1 MPTLKIA
8 PKKPTIQLEL
18 LFYGTTTMADL
29 SAVTALV
36 IEANPNMRTQLRNML
51 GESGVV
57 KVQLAVSAGAA
68 VRKLRDTHFDLI
80 LCEYHIGDGQD
91 GQHLL
96 EDLRHNGI
104 IPLATLFIM
113 VTGERQ
119 YEKVVS
125 AAELAPNDYVLKPFA
140 ADTLHTRIVRAIIKR
155 DALLPVYKLVEA
167 GDIPGAL
174 RASIEGERKHP
185 QYLLDFLRLRA
196 ELHISASEADEAEK
210 VYQKVLELRAIPWA
224 RLGLAKALYMRQRYG
239 EAEDLLTGLVE
250 ENDQFLDAYDWLAR
264 TREAAGEL
272 AAARD
277 ILARATAVS
286 PHRIGRLRRLGAIAL
301 EMDDPHTAETVLGEV
316 VRKSKYSDFRDP
328 DDHVWLMQ
336 AQIGNGKLEEA
347 AATLRDLDRTMA
359 STERGKLCT
368 ALSSAM
374 LHGKLG
380 DEAKAKAA
388 VESAL
393 TESRRLGKVSLNL
406 KQQLAQAC
414 FDHGMEADG
423 SEVVL
428 DIMRTADTPRAIEN
442 TRKMLD
448 ARGYANLAQDL
459 EKQVHHE
466 VRALVA
472 TGAEKAK
479 AGDFDG
485 AVEEMLNAVG
495 KMPNNVH
502 VLFNAAL
509 ALLRHIE
516 NRGWS
521 EQYADQAQRLIDRV
535 RRQDPNNARLPAL
548 KDFHTTLKA
557 KFGIRDIKV

>member
-1 MPTLKIA
+1 MP
-8 PKKPTIQLEL
+8 
-18 LFYGTTTMADL
+18 DL

-36 IEANPNMRTQLRNML
+36 IEANPNMRTQLRTML
-51 GESGVV
+51 GESGVE

-68 VRKLRDTHFDLI
+68 VRKLRESTFDLI

-96 EDLRHNGI
+96 EDLRHNNI

-140 ADTLHTRIVRAIIKR
+140 ADTLHTRIARAILKR
-155 DALLPVYKLVEA
+155 DALLPVYKRIDA
-167 GDIPGAL
+167 GDTPGAL
-174 RASIEGERKHP
+174 RACLEGERAHP

-196 ELHISASEADEAEK
+196 ELHIFAGEADDAET
-210 VYQKVLELRAIPWA
+210 VYQQVLKLRAIPWA

-239 EAEDLLTGLVE
+239 EAEDLLAGLVD

-272 AAARD
+272 AKARD
-277 ILARATAVS
+277 ILARAAAVS
-286 PHRIGRLRRLGAIAL
+286 PHRLGRLRRLGAIAL
-301 EMDDPHTAETVLGEV
+301 EMDDPHTAEAVLGEV
-316 VRKSKYSDFRDP
+316 VRKGKYSDFRDP

-347 AATLRDLDRTMA
+347 AATLRDLDRSMA

-368 ALSSAM
+368 ALSAAM

-380 DEAKAKAA
+380 DEAKAKTA

-393 TESRRLGKVSLNL
+393 TESRRLGKLSLGL
-406 KQQLAQAC
+406 KQELARAC
-414 FDHGMEADG
+414 FDHGMEAAG
-423 SEVVL
+423 TEVVL
-428 DIMRTADTPRAIEN
+428 DIMRTADTPRAVEN

-448 ARGYANLAQDL
+448 ARGYAALAQDL
-459 EKQVHHE
+459 EKQVHQE

-485 AVEEMLNAVG
+485 AVDEMLSAVG

-521 EQYADQAQRLIDRV
+521 EQYAEQAQRLIDRV
-535 RRQDPNNARLPAL
+535 RRHDPNNARLPAL
-548 KDFHTTLKA
+548 KEFHATLKA

>member
-1 MPTLKIA
+1 MP
-8 PKKPTIQLEL
+8 
-18 LFYGTTTMADL
+18 DL

-51 GESGVV
+51 GESGID

-68 VRKLRDTHFDLI
+68 VRKLRDSTFDLI

-140 ADTLHTRIVRAIIKR
+140 AETLHTRLVRALIKR
-155 DALLPVYKLVEA
+155 DALLPTYTLIDA
-167 GDIPGAL
+167 GDTQGAL
-174 RASIEGERKHP
+174 RTCREGEAQHP
-185 QYLLDFLRLRA
+185 QYQLDFLRLRA
-196 ELHISASEADEAEK
+196 ELHILAGEADEAEA
-210 VYQKVLELRAIPWA
+210 VYQQVLDLRAVPWA
-224 RLGLAKALYMRQRYG
+224 RLGLAKALYMRQRYS
-239 EAEDLLTGLVE
+239 EAESLLAGLVE
-250 ENDQFLDAYDWLAR
+250 ENDHFLDAYDWLAR

-272 AAARD
+272 GKARD

-286 PHRIGRLRRLGAIAL
+286 PHRLDRLRRLGAIAL
-301 EMDDPHTAETVLGEV
+301 EMDDPHTAESVLAEV
-316 VRKSKYSDFRDP
+316 VRKGKYSDFRDP
-328 DDHVWLMQ
+328 DDHVWLLQ
-336 AQIGNGKLEEA
+336 AQIGNNKLEDA

-359 STERGKLCT
+359 SSERGKLCT
-368 ALSSAM
+368 ALSAAM

-380 DEAKAKAA
+380 DAAKAKAA
-388 VESAL
+388 VETAVG
-393 TESRRLGKVSLNL
+393 ESQRLGTMSLGL
-406 KQQLAQAC
+406 KQELARAC
-414 FDHGMEADG
+414 FDHGMEEAG

-428 DIMRTADTPRAIEN
+428 DIIRTADTPRAVEN

-448 ARGYANLAQDL
+448 ARGYAALAQDL
-459 EKQVHHE
+459 EKQVHQE
-466 VRALVA
+466 VRGLVA

-479 AGDFDG
+479 TGDFDG
-485 AVEEMLNAVG
+485 AVREMLSAVG

-521 EQYADQAQRLIDRV
+521 DQYADQAQQLIERV

-548 KDFHTTLKA
+548 KDFHATLKA
-557 KFGIRDIKV
+557 KFGISDIKL